1 MNTLLSLAQNT
12 DFTGVVPVVGGK
24 QELKTRLNMI
34 KQQRHGSIGAG
45 LATALA
51 VAALACATFTRAQAV
66 PGGSGEAVTSNNG
79 IRSAAPGAAPLD
91 AVDGIAGRDM
101 RAMSSQD
108 VAPGVAAP
116 DSVEGQLRSEGKR
129 WARASGPIQVD
140 TYVQDIVANRINQ
153 PAGRGRIGK
162 VKTIDEYLGVE
173 HAWVDFGRG
182 YVLHIRTS
190 ELSRIRFVASEMP
203 PPAPDMAAPDSVEG
217 QLRAEG
223 KRWERT
229 SDAIQAG
236 AYVQDIKQDRLNQPK
251 GRGTIGKVLSVD
263 EYLGAPHSWVD
274 FGRGYVLHIRMSEL
288 ATIRIVAPEMPSA
301 APGMISGGPA
311 RPGFIAP
318 DNAAPDSVEGQMRSR
333 VSAGNGLPA
342 RSMREPMFKTFCK
355 AGLISRLEEGLL
367 RRYCPWTSIS
377 AWNMPGWT
385 LAVAVFNTFARRSFA
400 PSVSLWLTLPPPI
413 MSRGNCGP
421 RGRGGNGPA
430 GRLAWEVMWRTFC
443 KAGLSNR
450 REEALS
456 ARSSPS
462 TWMNR
467 AGRWPKWTSATAGSS
482 GYSRRNLPLSALFP
496 LPFLPP
502 GMLPLLR
509 GGLSRAAPRF
519 L

>member
-1 MNTLLSLAQNT
+1 M
-12 DFTGVVPVVGGK
+12 
-24 QELKTRLNMI
+24 
-34 KQQRHGSIGAG
+34 
-45 LATALA
+45 
-51 VAALACATFTRAQAV
+51 
-66 PGGSGEAVTSNNG
+66 
-79 IRSAAPGAAPLD
+79 
-91 AVDGIAGRDM
+91 DGIAGRDM

-318 DNAAPDSVEGQMRSR
+318 DNAAPDSVEGQMRLEGQRWERTPGQVHAGAYVQDILQGRANQPVGRGSIAKVLSLDEYIGMEHAWVDFGRGCVQHIRTSELCPVR
-333 VSAGNGLPA
+333 VFMADVAAADYVEGQLRAEGKRWKRTRGEIGVGSYVEDILQG
-342 RSMREPMFKTFCK
+342 
-355 AGLISRLEEGLL
+355 RLEQPAGRGAVGKVVSIYVDEQGRAVAKVDFGHGWVVGIFPSQLALVCIVPASIPAAGDAPSVEGRPEPGLL
-367 RRYCPWTSIS
+367 RD
-377 AWNMPGWT
+377 
-385 LAVAVFNTFARRSFA
+385 
-400 PSVSLWLTLPPPI
+400 
-413 MSRGNCGP
+413 
-421 RGRGGNGPA
+421 
-430 GRLAWEVMWRTFC
+430 
-443 KAGLSNR
+443 
-450 REEALS
+450 
-456 ARSSPS
+456 SS
-462 TWMNR
+462 
-467 AGRWPKWTSATAGSS
+467 K
-482 GYSRRNLPLSALFP
+482 
-496 LPFLPP
+496 
-502 GMLPLLR
+502 
-509 GGLSRAAPRF
+509 
-519 L
+519 